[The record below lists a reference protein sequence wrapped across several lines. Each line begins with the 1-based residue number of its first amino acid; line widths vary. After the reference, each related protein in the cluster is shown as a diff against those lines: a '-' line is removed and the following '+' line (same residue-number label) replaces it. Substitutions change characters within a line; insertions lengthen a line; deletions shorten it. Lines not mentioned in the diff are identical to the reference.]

1 MSKNILDNLEGIKK
15 LDKQNML
22 GSLQYLGKQIEQIWE
37 EAQQVKIPASY
48 KQINNVLVL
57 GMGGSTLGA
66 HVFKTLFKDEL
77 KVPVEIINDY
87 NIPNFINNKTLVIA
101 SSYSG
106 TTEEPLNAVKQTKK
120 RKAKIISIC
129 SGGKLASWSKKSKLP
144 TLVFSTAN
152 NPSGQPRMGLG
163 YSIIGQ
169 LILLSRV
176 GLLKIDKSK
185 IRQMLKT
192 ISYCD
197 TDFGVLTP
205 TNENLAKQLALFTN
219 GSSIWYVASEH
230 LSGNA
235 HVASNQMNENAKRF
249 AGYSYIP
256 ELNHHLMEGMLH
268 PSINKSNL
276 LFVLIESDLYHKRNQ
291 RRYKV
296 TKKVL
301 DKNKIHYFSYK
312 AKEKNKLLQMCEV
325 LVFSSYVSYYSAIL
339 QGIDPS
345 PIPFVDYFKEQMK

>member
-1 MSKNILDNLEGIKK
+1 MSKNILDNSEGIKK

-22 GSLQYLGKQIEQIWE
+22 GSLQYLGKQVEQIWE
-37 EAQQVKIPASY
+37 EAEQVKIPASY
-48 KQINNVLVL
+48 KQINNILVL
-57 GMGGSTLGA
+57 GMGGSALGA

-87 NIPNFINNKTLVIA
+87 NIPNFLNNKTLVIA

-106 TTEEPLNAVKQTKK
+106 TTEEVLNSVKQAKK
-120 RKAKIISIC
+120 RKAKIISIS
-129 SGGKLASWSKKSKLP
+129 SGNKLGNWAKKNKLP
-144 TLVFSTAN
+144 SLIFSTEN

-176 GLLKIDKSK
+176 GLLKIDKTK
-185 IRQMLKT
+185 IKQIIKT
-192 ISYCD
+192 ISYYD
-197 TDFGVLTP
+197 TIFGALTP
-205 TNENLAKQLALFTN
+205 TDENLAKQLSLFTN
-219 GSSIWYVASEH
+219 GSSIWYTASEH

-235 HVASNQMNENAKRF
+235 HIGANQMNENAKRF
-249 AGYSYIP
+249 AGYCYIP
-256 ELNHHLMEGMLH
+256 EINHHLMEGMRF
-268 PSINKSNL
+268 PDVNKSNL

-291 RRYKV
+291 KRYKV

-301 DKNKIHYFSYK
+301 DKNKIHYFSYQT
-312 AKEKNKLLQMCEV
+312 KEKNKLLQMCEV